1 MFVKVDCVV
10 EFLSVA
16 TKCGLKQAVVEK
28 LTALELDT
36 AEALALS
43 VVPAQL
49 EAFVA
54 KLLAAP
60 GASECTPEL
69 AAKPQ

>member
-1 MFVKVDCVV
+1 MFVKVDCVA

-16 TKCGLKQAVVEK
+16 AKRGLKQAVVEK

-49 EAFVA
+49 EAFVGFA
-54 KLLAAP
+54 LR
-60 GASECTPEL
+60 G
-69 AAKPQ
+69 